1 MIYRLFIELI
11 AETIPAIIFS
21 LLAALVIRLDRKK

>member
-1 MIYRLFIELI
+1 MIYRLFIEMI
-11 AETIPAIIFS
+11 AEIIPAVIFF